1 MSKLEKL
8 TKLFKEANEKEI
20 IVKDIEVFGYQFN
33 YNYQVLG
40 SVSKYWFGKHEVT
53 EFIAPLNKDS
63 GNDNRPGTKKASTQ
77 YIVVHDTAS
86 AAESA
91 NALAHAKYVSNGGG
105 GTSWHYSSGSDG
117 IYHQIPDDEIAYH
130 AGDQLIVPF
139 SLTNTNVKGNVK
151 NPSID
156 INNGYYYINGEKS
169 SIKAPVVTFE
179 KGEDGL
185 LYYASDCVLQSRKP
199 KEEVKEHEIYKSECT
214 SRINE
219 EGIRIDL
226 IGDTYYMGPTYYS
239 SSYECIANRGGNLN
253 SIGIETMVNKGSDL
267 YLTWHKTAKLVA
279 HLLKDNNL
287 DISRVKP
294 HHFFSGKDCP
304 MTMRHAGLWKNFL
317 ELVKYE
323 YEILMLIDNTK
334 IEFICDND
342 LIDNTGRLIKL
353 PIADEVIK
361 YSIKVTNEEGIK
373 IIDLETMIKLNNN
386 SK

>member
-117 IYHQIPDDEIAYH
+117 IYHQIPDDEIAYQ

-139 SLTNTNVKGNVK
+139 SLTNTNV
-151 NPSID
+151 
-156 INNGYYYINGEKS
+156 
-169 SIKAPVVTFE
+169 
-179 KGEDGL
+179 
-185 LYYASDCVLQSRKP
+185 
-199 KEEVKEHEIYKSECT
+199 
-214 SRINE
+214 
-219 EGIRIDL
+219 
-226 IGDTYYMGPTYYS
+226 
-239 SSYECIANRGGNLN
+239 
-253 SIGIETMVNKGSDL
+253 
-267 YLTWHKTAKLVA
+267 
-279 HLLKDNNL
+279 
-287 DISRVKP
+287 
-294 HHFFSGKDCP
+294 
-304 MTMRHAGLWKNFL
+304 
-317 ELVKYE
+317 
-323 YEILMLIDNTK
+323 
-334 IEFICDND
+334 
-342 LIDNTGRLIKL
+342 
-353 PIADEVIK
+353 
-361 YSIKVTNEEGIK
+361 
-373 IIDLETMIKLNNN
+373 
-386 SK
+386 